1 MSPKIKKF
9 LVELSAT
16 IILSLL
22 ALCLAMLVGCS
33 SARVA
38 SSSVYDSVAVK
49 TIYKTKIIKDTIPY
63 YIPKET
69 IEVQTIDT
77 FSYIENKWA
86 YSEAIVSEGVLT
98 HSLSTKD
105 EPLTIVVDK
114 VVDTIYREV
123 VKEIVKN
130 NVEVVEVEKPDT
142 WFEQMQKKGF
152 WLMMS
157 VIVLLILWRR
167 LKHWITLFK

>member
-1 MSPKIKKF
+1 MKPKIKKM
-9 LVELSAT
+9 LTEMIAM
-16 IILSLL
+16 IILSLF
-22 ALCLAMLVGCS
+22 ALGLAMLVGCS

-38 SSSVYDSVAVK
+38 SSVVYDSVAVK
-49 TIYKTKIIKDTIPY
+49 TIYKTEIIKDTIPY

-69 IEVQTIDT
+69 MKVQTIDT
-77 FSYIENKWA
+77 TSYLENKWA
-86 YSEAIVSEGVLT
+86 YSEAVVSEGVLT
-98 HSLSTKD
+98 HSLGTKD

-114 VVDTIYREV
+114 VVDTVYREV
-123 VKEIVKN
+123 VKEVVKN

-152 WLMMS
+152 WCMIS

-167 LKHWITLFK
+167 LKHWTTLFK

>member
-49 TIYKTKIIKDTIPY
+49 TIYKTRIIKDTIPY